1 MPSKVTV
8 VVTRRVLSIDAARRA
23 VSRPDCGGI
32 CLFLGTVRDR
42 NEGRRV
48 RKIRYSAFEA
58 MVLRTFREIAREA
71 REKFGV
77 RAVYMAHRT
86 GMLKLEEASVLVAA
100 SAPHRG
106 EAFAGCRHLIER
118 VKKLSPIWK
127 EEFHDRGKSWV
138 NRG

>member
-1 MPSKVTV
+1 MPSNVTV
-8 VVTRRVLSIDAARRA
+8 LVNRQALSPVAALRA
-23 VSRPDCGGI
+23 VTRPDCGGI
-32 CLFLGTVRDR
+32 CVFLGTVRDR

-58 MVLRTFREIAREA
+58 MVLRTFRAIAREA
-71 REKFGV
+71 RKKFGV

-86 GMLKLEEASVLVAA
+86 GMLRLKEASVLVAA
-100 SAPHRG
+100 SAPHRA

-118 VKKLSPIWK
+118 VKKISPIWK
-127 EEFHDRGKSWV
+127 EEFHDRGKRWV